1 MTKPTSDARNF
12 WIGLIALLLVGLF
25 LAVRTERGV
34 SMVTATRPDAPIAKD
49 AEAASQRALLA
60 DLDAKAARVRTAI
73 AGERDPFRDPPVFRS
88 EAASADA
95 APARPAPPPRVPPP
109 GLRAVVYDQ
118 VNPSVQLSSGA
129 RTSDWLHQGDIF
141 QGWKIEKIESKS
153 VTVSRNGEIAVLRPS

>member
-1 MTKPTSDARNF
+1 MGKTTSDTRSF
-12 WIGLIALLLVGLF
+12 WTGLIALLLVGLF

-34 SMVTATRPDAPIAKD
+34 SMVTAARADAPIAKD

-60 DLDAKAARVRTAI
+60 DLDAKATRVRA
-73 AGERDPFRDPPVFRS
+73 AFASERDPFRDPPVVRD
-88 EAASADA
+88 ETAAPA
-95 APARPAPPPRVPPP
+95 APARPAPPPRTPPP

-129 RTSDWLHQGDIF
+129 RTSDWLHQGDVF

-153 VTVSRNGEIAVLRPS
+153 VTVSRSGEIAVLRPS